1 MCCFVQVLDMV
12 SDINPFGSGVRM
24 HLGICWLRL
33 RNINVVPSNAILKKK
48 SFVRYA
54 FMSFLS
60 IQSIENNITA
70 EYGNILYFRY
80 AA

>member
-1 MCCFVQVLDMV
+1 
-12 SDINPFGSGVRM
+12 
-24 HLGICWLRL
+24 
-33 RNINVVPSNAILKKK
+33 
-48 SFVRYA
+48 
-54 FMSFLS
+54 MSFLS